1 MNSVEIDVSKGK
13 SMVAALRPMG
23 EVALS
28 PKEYPHTSIGL
39 EQMAYDIISLG
50 EDTKVIMEATGRY
63 HEPVAAALH
72 KYGIFVCVLNPILIH
87 QSGGGSV
94 RKVKSDRKDAIKIA
108 KYDLDNWIDLQEYT
122 SVDILRQQLK
132 IYSRQYNLY
141 TKNIVALKNNLIALT
156 DQVFPGVNELFD
168 SPEKADGHQKWVDFV
183 STFWHCDCICRVSE
197 NAFSQ
202 RYQKWCKRNHYH
214 FNLVKALDIYAA
226 SCGHFT
232 TLPKNSNTK
241 FLVTTAAKQLISIKK
256 NVALLKAE
264 IFSLAKQL
272 PEYDVVMGMFGVG
285 EITGAQLM
293 AEIGDVRRFPNRSSL
308 VAFASVDPS
317 VNQSGKYNAHSNST
331 TKRGSSHLRKTL
343 FQIVST
349 YIKRSPADEPVYQFI
364 CKKRSEGKPY
374 YVYMT
379 AAENKFLRIYYA
391 RVKECLNAQE

>member
-214 FNLVKALDIYAA
+214 FNLVKALDIYTA

-232 TLPKNSNTK
+232 TLLKNSNTK

-331 TKRGSSHLRKTL
+331 TK
-343 FQIVST
+343 
-349 YIKRSPADEPVYQFI
+349 
-364 CKKRSEGKPY
+364 
-374 YVYMT
+374 
-379 AAENKFLRIYYA
+379 
-391 RVKECLNAQE
+391 